1 MVDKLSTDDT
11 PEQSINF
18 RFEDNIEDNDVD
30 SDEANDNNAPKKES
44 AEKPHR
50 NRTAILLLDVQNEFA
65 KKGGKLYNEV
75 SETMEAT
82 GILQNVPRL
91 VEFARKMNALII
103 YSPVVMK
110 EKGAFQDESATFDGH
125 DSFHVQKVKYTEQ
138 YGIFTEN
145 TWNCEIIHEVEP
157 RNNDVILQDRVDF
170 SAFSGTKL
178 RSILKSN
185 NINHFFVVGFL
196 TNVCV
201 YETSKDAARF
211 VPDMSTYVIEDCC
224 AAKSLQDHNSALERI
239 KRASVNVISRSDA
252 EDMMSQYAA
261 STKTRIFDGSDQW
274 LMIDK
279 IFSAAGVD
287 DDKEISIDQ
296 LQSLIGSMPS
306 SSLMLSMLSDALK
319 GTGDESVSKEYMHK
333 ILFQR
338 NARSSCIEK
347 IPLFIIMVLLP
358 FLYTITTRLPFI
370 FLALEITKARE
381 GSLGQV
387 GLILGTY
394 QSSRALGN
402 LLIVMFGGNDPFKR
416 LELLQIISGLIGW
429 LFLAS
434 YQRKSEE
441 SFFTFEGDNS
451 SGSDIDYLIPIPSLF
466 ALALVGLGETIV
478 NLQRSLMIETAKES
492 PSGII
497 DEIVVANRLS
507 IQYAMVACGSVFAFV
522 LGGIVYT
529 NYGFTAICEFGVIVQ
544 IGQLICATAYLALAK
559 NSKRNLQG
567 HELDGN
573 DLIRSV
579 IYQFQATSVIAKYSE
594 DVARGTENALSSE
607 ISGLSSAAIEA
618 ENDRI
623 LTHSLREMFRSFFTK
638 ERDDIAS
645 MEQLLNSVDKTGCN
659 SLASRRPLAM
669 AIGMNKLSKLMIFIM
684 NSRGGR
690 LSEREFVSFWGPRVY
705 LSMFQ
710 SSKEANVTVIWPY
723 MKAIIL
729 TQAVAALCIGTF
741 LSTVLLSYTIRFEVD
756 AAQVGKYLGI
766 GEGIGMIIILL
777 KSFFISRAKSS
788 DKNKDSSRPGIFKA
802 IFERPLHVPFVL
814 FVASTATALFSINN
828 FMVAIV
834 CQMIFSGVNDLSVSL
849 MNELIGTSIPAEKF
863 RYYQGIGQWLRR
875 LGNMVTGVLG
885 PILFGIDPSFP
896 FIFFGVL
903 VFVWALILWVLLFR
917 HAERL
922 QKNIASNRDDDVKE
936 DKSCAILGQPFEPFF
951 ETARTPWHVQEQLYF
966 AMNKETIE
974 EELNSWK
981 KAHIDISLLEQRI
994 CRIAAALEIEKD
1006 QRRALEDRMYA
1017 RVPSSEDTNKAEE
1030 EASEDTNKDEEEAS
1044 EEIISYG
1051 ASNDHLSAERRNTFV
1066 Y

>member
-18 RFEDNIEDNDVD
+18 HVEDNIVDTDVVD

-50 NRTAILLLDVQNEFA
+50 NRTAILLLDVQNEFV
-65 KKGGKLYNEV
+65 KKGGKLYHEV

-110 EKGAFQDESATFDGH
+110 EKGAFKMNESETFDGH
-125 DSFHVQKVKYTEQ
+125 DSFAFQKVKYTEQ

-145 TWNCEIIHEVEP
+145 TWSCEIIHEVEP

-185 NINHFFVVGFL
+185 NINHFFVMGFL

-201 YETSKDAARF
+201 YQTSKDAARLI
-211 VPDMSTYVIEDCC
+211 PDMSTYVIEDCC
-224 AAKSLQDHNSALERI
+224 AAKSLRDHNSALERI
-239 KRASVNVISRSDA
+239 QRASVNVVSRSDA

-306 SSLMLSMLSDALK
+306 SSLMLSMLSDTLK

-338 NARSSCIEK
+338 NARSGCIEK

-358 FLYTITTRLPFI
+358 FLYSISTRLPFI
-370 FLALEITKARE
+370 FLALEITVARE

-416 LELLQIISGLIGW
+416 LELLQITSGLIGW
-429 LFLAS
+429 LFLAF

-451 SGSDIDYLIPIPSLF
+451 SGSDEDYLIPIPSLF
-466 ALALVGLGETIV
+466 ALALVGLCETIV

-544 IGQLICATAYLALAK
+544 IGQLICATAYLALTK

-594 DVARGTENALSSE
+594 DVARGTENALNSE

-618 ENDRI
+618 KNDCI

-645 MEQLLNSVDKTGCN
+645 MEQLLNSIEKTETGCN

-684 NSRGGR
+684 KSRGGS

-729 TQAVAALCIGTF
+729 TQAIAALCIGTF

-756 AAQVGKYLGI
+756 AAQVGMYLGI

-802 IFERPLHVPFVL
+802 ILERPLHVPFVL

-849 MNELIGTSIPAEKF
+849 LNELVGTSIPAEKF

-922 QKNIASNRDDDVKE
+922 QENIASNRDDDVKE
-936 DKSCAILGQPFEPFF
+936 DKSCAILRQPFEPFF

-974 EELNSWK
+974 EEMNSWK
-981 KAHIDISLLEQRI
+981 KAHVDISLLEQRI

-1017 RVPSSEDTNKAEE
+1017 RVPSSEDTNK
-1030 EASEDTNKDEEEAS
+1030 DEEEAS
-1044 EEIISYG
+1044 G
-1051 ASNDHLSAERRNTFV
+1051 RHK
-1066 Y
+1066 